1 MPSLFI
7 LSSSFL
13 NAHRAEEE
21 AQMRILGHPIREL
34 IMQAAT
40 GPSWTI
46 LQDGL
51 DTCRGDLLV
60 VHEAAAGLDEE
71 MLYRF
76 YSDEQRVLTDYDGHP
91 AAVKVSEQERKLLQ
105 DAFADDFDTF
115 FEAWMDVAKPDD
127 ADPVIDEL
135 FLDIP
140 VVNSFLTLQLAEKH
154 LAQKICYC
162 WMEKGVRIDEPT
174 LTRIAPEVII
184 GKGTWI
190 RGAVRIMGKT
200 TVGEH
205 CLITEGSEI
214 TDSAIADNV
223 TIRSSIIEES
233 VMAKASNIGPFSHL
247 RPHAI
252 IGEHVHIGNFVEVKK
267 ASLGEGTKAGHLAYI
282 GDAEVGKDVNI
293 SCGVIFCNYDGKNK
307 HKAIVG
313 DHVFIGSNAN
323 LVAPV
328 EVEDESFIA
337 AGSTITKAVDKG
349 ALAVERAEQRNIPG
363 YVARRKEKG
372 LL

>member
-1 MPSLFI
+1 MPSILI
-7 LSSSFL
+7 LSSPFL
-13 NAHRAEEE
+13 NAHRAQEEE
-21 AQMRILGHPIREL
+21 TRILGHPIREL
-34 IMQAAT
+34 VMQAAA

-51 DTCRGDLLV
+51 DACQGDLLV
-60 VHEAAAGLDEE
+60 LHEAAAGLDET

-76 YSDEQRVLTDYDGHP
+76 FSDEQRVLTDYDGHP
-91 AAVKVSEQERKLLQ
+91 AAVKVSEEERKLLQ
-105 DAFADDFDTF
+105 DAFANDFDNF
-115 FEAWMDVAKPDD
+115 FEEWMDVAKPDE
-127 ADPVIDEL
+127 ADPVVDEL

-154 LAQKICYC
+154 LAQKICYA

-174 LTRIAPEVII
+174 LTRISPEAEI
-184 GKGTWI
+184 GKDTWI
-190 RGAVRIMGKT
+190 RGTVRIMGKT
-200 TVGEH
+200 FIGEH

-214 TDSAIADNV
+214 IDSTIGDEV
-223 TIRSSIIEES
+223 TIRSSVIEES
-233 VMAKASNIGPFSHL
+233 VMKKGSNIGPFSHL
-247 RPHAI
+247 RPHAV

-267 ASLGEGTKAGHLAYI
+267 ATLGEGTKAGHLAYI

-328 EVEDESFIA
+328 ELEDESFIA
-337 AGSTITKAVDKG
+337 AGSTITKPVDKG
-349 ALAVERAEQRNIPG
+349 ALVVERAEQRSIPG